1 MKKSLRNFVLACT
14 ATAAVSLALAT
25 SAFAAAFPDGS
36 LTYDQAAGTVTV
48 AGTVFESLSGQTTIL
63 IYDKAVANP
72 AELTADDILYI
83 NQDDATNTTT
93 FAGMGLKGG
102 LQEGKTYVVK
112 IGGENIDADG
122 ILVGE
127 VTVGEGGA
135 IKVQLGDVN
144 GDTFV
149 DVSDINPVIQHI
161 LGAAVLTGKD
171 FAAADTATDGI
182 VDISDVNPIIQHI
195 LGAAPLG
202 EVDYTP
208 AAE

>member
-25 SAFAAAFPDGS
+25 SAFAADFPDGS

-48 AGTVFESLSGQTTIL
+48 ASTVFESLSGQTTIL
-63 IYDKAVANP
+63 IYDKAVENP
-72 AELTADDILYI
+72 AELTGDQILYI

-112 IGGENIDADG
+112 IGGENMPDG

-127 VTVGEGGA
+127 VTVGEGGG
-135 IKVQLGDVN
+135 ITIQLGDCDGIEGIDG
-144 GDTFV
+144 GDV
-149 DVSDINPVIQHI
+149 DAIFGEILKITPLTGNNLIAADCDGIVGIDGGDVDAVFSHI
-161 LGAAVLTGKD
+161 LGLQA
-171 FAAADTATDGI
+171 
-182 VDISDVNPIIQHI
+182 
-195 LGAAPLG
+195 LGTTT
-202 EVDYTP
+202 VK
-208 AAE
+208 

>member
-25 SAFAAAFPDGS
+25 SAFAADFPDGS

-63 IYDKAVANP
+63 IYDKAVENP
-72 AELTADDILYI
+72 AELTGDQILYI

-112 IGGENIDADG
+112 IGGENMPDG

-127 VTVGEGGA
+127 VTVGEGGE
-135 IKVQLGDVN
+135 ITYKLGDVN
-144 GDTFV
+144 NDEAIDGQDA
-149 DVSDINPVIQHI
+149 SLI
-161 LGAAVLTGKD
+161 LQDFLSISKLEGPGAV
-171 FAAADTATDGI
+171 AADVNVDTAIDGQDASL
-182 VDISDVNPIIQHI
+182 VLQDF
-195 LGAAPLG
+195 LGIDKIG
-202 EVDYTP
+202 E
-208 AAE
+208 

>member
-25 SAFAAAFPDGS
+25 SAFAADFPAGS

-63 IYDKAVANP
+63 IYDKAVENP
-72 AELTADDILYI
+72 AELTGDQILYI
-83 NQDDATNTTT
+83 NQDDAKNTTT

-127 VTVGEGGA
+127 VTVGEGGG
-135 IKVQLGDVN
+135 ITYKLGDVN
-144 GDTFV
+144 NDEAIDGQDA
-149 DVSDINPVIQHI
+149 SLI
-161 LGAAVLTGKD
+161 LQDFLSISKLEGPGAV
-171 FAAADTATDGI
+171 AADVNVDTAIDGQDASL
-182 VDISDVNPIIQHI
+182 VLQDF
-195 LGAAPLG
+195 LGIDKIG
-202 EVDYTP
+202 E
-208 AAE
+208 

>member
-25 SAFAAAFPDGS
+25 SAFAADFPAGS

-48 AGTVFESLSGQTTIL
+48 ASTVFESLSGQTTIL
-63 IYDKAVANP
+63 IYDKAVENP
-72 AELTADDILYI
+72 AELTGDQILYI
-83 NQDDATNTTT
+83 NQDDAANTTT

-112 IGGENIDADG
+112 IGGENMPNG

-144 GDTFV
+144 GDTFI

-171 FAAADTATDGI
+171 FVAADTATDGI
-182 VDISDVNPIIQHI
+182 VDVSDINPIIQHI

-208 AAE
+208 TAE

>member
-127 VTVGEGGA
+127 VTVGEGGG
-135 IKVQLGDVN
+135 ITIQLGDCDGIPGIDV
-144 GDTFV
+144 GDVAAIFGQILNTIPLEGNNLIAADCDGIKGI
-149 DVSDINPVIQHI
+149 DVGDVAAVFGHI
-161 LGAAVLTGKD
+161 LGQSSLGT
-171 FAAADTATDGI
+171 TT
-182 VDISDVNPIIQHI
+182 VN
-195 LGAAPLG
+195 
-202 EVDYTP
+202 
-208 AAE
+208 

>member
-25 SAFAAAFPDGS
+25 SAFAADFPAGS

-48 AGTVFESLSGQTTIL
+48 AGTVFERLSGQTTIL
-63 IYDKAVANP
+63 IYDKAVENP
-72 AELTADDILYI
+72 AELTGDQILYI
-83 NQDDATNTTT
+83 NQDDAANTTT

-127 VTVGEGGA
+127 VTVGEGGE
-135 IKVQLGDVN
+135 IEFTKGDVDDN
-144 GDTFV
+144 EKIDSLDASMVIDFFTGAGTLTDTQKKAADV
-149 DVSDINPVIQHI
+149 DENSKVDSLD
-161 LGAAVLTGKD
+161 
-171 FAAADTATDGI
+171 AAA
-182 VDISDVNPIIQHI
+182 IIDHFT
-195 LGAAPLG
+195 GAQLIQ
-202 EVDYTP
+202 
-208 AAE
+208 

>member
-25 SAFAAAFPDGS
+25 SAFAADFPAGS

-48 AGTVFESLSGQTTIL
+48 ASTVFESLSGQTTIL

-144 GDTFV
+144 GDTTV
-149 DVSDINPVIQHI
+149 NVSDINPVIQHI
-161 LGAAVLTGKD
+161 LGSAVLTGEN
-171 FAAADTATDGI
+171 FAAADTNTDTA
-182 VDISDVNPIIQHI
+182 VNVSDINPIIQHI

>member
-25 SAFAAAFPDGS
+25 SAFAADFPDGS

-63 IYDKAVANP
+63 IYDKAVENP
-72 AELTADDILYI
+72 AELTGDQILYI

-112 IGGENIDADG
+112 IGGENMPDG